1 MLLKQ
6 PTLLHLKW
14 STSTKE
20 DTLPCKHTLP
30 PNIPISL
37 LLKQNKANKQTT
49 TSSKHLECTL
59 ENMMRSLQKS
69 RTPLSRIY
77 LQSVLLHRVLL
88 LAHVSETSIKQVTGR
103 ETQGFCLTAK
113 RKQSWW
119 KWEQPPVY
127 FLSQN
132 NYTCVVFNYKCK
144 STFWLFLPR
153 LWSDWIVLINTDV
166 DFSLTLNLSAKQMD
180 SSPSLT
186 CLSKDL
192 INSPFQCQED

>member
-88 LAHVSETSIKQVTGR
+88 LAHMSEESMKQATGR
-103 ETQGFCLTAK
+103 QTWGFYL
-113 RKQSWW
+113 
-119 KWEQPPVY
+119 KWDQPLVH
-127 FLSQN
+127 FLPKDS
-132 NYTCVVFNYKCK
+132 YTCVVFNYKCK

-153 LWSDWIVLINTDV
+153 LWSDWIVFINTDI

-186 CLSKDL
+186 WLSKDL

>member
-88 LAHVSETSIKQVTGR
+88 LAHMSEESMKQATGR
-103 ETQGFCLTAK
+103 QTWGFYL
-113 RKQSWW
+113 
-119 KWEQPPVY
+119 KWDQPLVH
-127 FLSQN
+127 FLPKDS
-132 NYTCVVFNYKCK
+132 YTCVVFNYKCK

>member
-88 LAHVSETSIKQVTGR
+88 LAHTSEESMKQATGR
-103 ETQGFCLTAK
+103 QTWGFYL
-113 RKQSWW
+113 
-119 KWEQPPVY
+119 KWDQPLVH
-127 FLSQN
+127 FLPKDS
-132 NYTCVVFNYKCK
+132 YTCVVFNYKCK

-153 LWSDWIVLINTDV
+153 LWSDWIVFINTDI

-186 CLSKDL
+186 WLSKDL

>member
-6 PTLLHLKW
+6 TTLLHLKW

-20 DTLPCKHTLP
+20 DTLACKHTLP

-49 TSSKHLECTL
+49 TNSKHLECTL
-59 ENMMRSLQKS
+59 ENMIRSLQQS
-69 RTPLSRIY
+69 QTPLSRTY

-88 LAHVSETSIKQVTGR
+88 LSHMSEESMRQVMGR
-103 ETQGFCLTAK
+103 QTWGFYLTAK

-119 KWEQPPVY
+119 KWDQPLVY
-127 FLSQN
+127 FLPKNS
-132 NYTCVVFNYKCK
+132 YTCVVFNYKCK
-144 STFWLFLPR
+144 STFWLFLSR
-153 LWSDWIVLINTDV
+153 LWSDLIVLINTDI
-166 DFSLTLNLSAKQMD
+166 DFSLTLNLSAKQME

-186 CLSKDL
+186 WLSKDL